1 MPPLES
7 FPSIN
12 AGLNGTCALL
22 LLVGYFLIRNK
33 QPALHQACMLLAFV
47 VSVLFLSSYLYYHA
61 HHGATRF
68 QGVGWIRPVYFGI
81 LITHTVLAPVVTVL
95 SILTLVLG
103 LTQRLEKHKR
113 VARWTL
119 PAWLYVSATGVVIYW
134 MLYRLPS
141 H

>member
-12 AGLNGTCALL
+12 ACLNGTCALL
-22 LLVGYFLIRNK
+22 LLVGYFLIRK
-33 QPALHQACMLLAFV
+33 ERPALHQACMLLAFA
-47 VSVLFLSSYLYYHA
+47 VSVLFLCSYLYYHS

-68 QGVGWIRPVYFGI
+68 QGVGWIRPVYFGV

-95 SILTLVLG
+95 SIVTLALG